1 VADAVTRD
9 CAKTLGSRNA
19 DAGLVLRFNFSEP
32 ITQARSFGAILF
44 SFDTVLDGRDAAHC
58 IHNLGEGIFFALA
71 KIFELVGVIILAQ
84 GFSLGFVN
92 LTTNDLFCC
101 LATSR

>member
-1 VADAVTRD
+1 
-9 CAKTLGSRNA
+9 
-19 DAGLVLRFNFSEP
+19 LVLAFGLSQL
-32 ITQARSFGAILF
+32 ITQARCFGAILF
-44 SFDTVLDGRDAAHC
+44 RVDTVLGGRYAAHS